1 MVFIVAA
8 TSAAVI
14 NVIIMVI
21 ENPKLLS
28 QIRVS
33 FGVVSEQDQRRPEQ
47 KEAFSFNLHISTCL
61 PLTRVAPFIPY
72 FCNTSS
78 LMIITLYTFNV
89 KME

>member
-1 MVFIVAA
+1 MAA
-8 TSAAVI
+8 TSAAVTT
-14 NVIIMVI
+14 VIIIVI
-21 ENPKLLS
+21 EKPKLLS

-47 KEAFSFNLHISTCL
+47 KGAFRFNLHISTCL
-61 PLTRVAPFIPY
+61 PLTRVTPFTIPY

-78 LMIITLYTFNV
+78 LMIIALYTFNV

>member
-33 FGVVSEQDQRRPEQ
+33 FGVVNEQDQRRPEQ
-47 KEAFSFNLHISTCL
+47 KEAFSFNLLISTCL
-61 PLTRVAPFIPY
+61 LWLVLLPSFPISATPPP
-72 FCNTSS
+72 
-78 LMIITLYTFNV
+78 
-89 KME
+89 